1 MWADG
6 GWTWHALHGST
17 SDLVGLHGACTRLC
31 MRILLLLLLSMRCSI
46 SSESLFGTSVL
57 NVLRRGW

>member
-17 SDLVGLHGACTRLC
+17 SDLLGLHGACTRLC

-46 SSESLFGTSVL
+46 SSESLFGSL
-57 NVLRRGW
+57 F